1 MIHNLLACGRT
12 CAFNLLLAVIVCALH
27 APAAAQPPRPDDSG
41 DISRTCLWNADRT
54 TWSELNVNRAQIERL
69 NEIRQRY
76 PAVVDGRWL
85 SEEEEG
91 ALSGPV
97 HAPGSGWGIP
107 PASPATTTGLQ
118 AELREVLTKKQLG
131 RWHQLCA
138 APGTE

>member
-1 MIHNLLACGRT
+1 MMRNLLPHWYSWGVP
-12 CAFNLLLAVIVCALH
+12 LLLIGIACTT
-27 APAAAQPPRPDDSG
+27 AAAQAPRPEPTM

-54 TWSELNVNRAQIERL
+54 TWSELGVKRAQIKRL

-85 SEEEEG
+85 PDEES
-91 ALSGPV
+91 ALSGPA
-97 HAPGSGWGIP
+97 HTPGSNWGIP
-107 PASPATTTGLQ
+107 PPSSAATTGLQ

-138 APGTE
+138 APDTE